1 MTSSHF
7 FSYDDNTNMAMNT
20 EPTDV
25 FKDKLEVKL
34 AGFDLVLYH
43 APGETNDQII
53 VHWPERD
60 VLFPADNIYGAFPN
74 LYAVRGVPA
83 RDTLTWAKA
92 IDLMRRLKPSLMVPQ
107 HTSPIEGREKIMEI
121 LTSYRYNLSFKN
133 LLRIRTI
140 GNIISF

>member
-1 MTSSHF
+1 
-7 FSYDDNTNMAMNT
+7 MAMNV
-20 EPTDV
+20 EPTNV

-34 AGFDLVLYH
+34 AGLDLVLYH

-83 RDTLTWAKA
+83 RDTLSWVKA
-92 IDLMRRLKPSLMVPQ
+92 IDLMRQLKPALLVPQ
-107 HTSPIEGREKIMEI
+107 HTSPIEGRDKIEEI
-121 LTSYRYNLSFKN
+121 LTAYRDVVKGFTIICCDESQLLFLSKMME
-133 LLRIRTI
+133 IS
-140 GNIISF
+140 GNPN